1 MEMGELQILQEL
13 ENDLSTIRMTERTSC
28 LRKAAE
34 ELKGTESADLAR
46 DISWELQ
53 IFDLYTPYPAFPRP
67 EGKERFQPMI
77 GWSDGTGYPDLD
89 QLVNDDAAIAYYR
102 MRADQT
108 TNLLHKARY
117 SDFLWEALR
126 KRGESDAHL
135 YARKAITAYLDCVPI
150 YLKAKGYLEMADA
163 LPRTVELAL
172 SLSDLDLA
180 RDVRRAIMWTLQ
192 RLPRAE
198 RPRWVL
204 DLGNMILI
212 IWRSKLQAAVDRRQL
227 KAILR
232 MCEEGQ
238 QAFNELGQFFLQRDI
253 LRLGALVLDELGDSE
268 QAFKWKLR
276 VAQSLEEEAKLKEQA
291 ERPVGGGLVA
301 SHFFEEAIHE
311 YLKLLSLAGDDKTR
325 NKIRRKIEGL
335 KVDVQRTLQKAE
347 NEMGRIEQ
355 TIEVP
360 RDKLEEL
367 VEPLLKLEP
376 NMAFRA
382 IAQDSS
388 LLPDPEEIRTQAQA
402 IREKSVFR
410 QFAPTRVIRHGR
422 VAGEY
427 TVEEK
432 DEEFFN
438 FQMSVLLRVQMMLL
452 DYIFS
457 RLKEAGPFFE
467 ATLSDY
473 LAQWS
478 LLDKSDLELIE
489 VGVHR
494 YFDEDYVSAI
504 HILTPRVEK
513 VLKGMFATAGVV
525 PLAIPNKH
533 RMTEVLLGSF
543 LARPEVKRVL
553 GDRIWLYLNYTLV
566 DEMGL
571 NLRNDVAHGW
581 IAKAQCNRYLA
592 QLLIHIFLL
601 LTRFTLTEA
610 QQAGN
615 GDSG

>member
-1 MEMGELQILQEL
+1 
-13 ENDLSTIRMTERTSC
+13 
-28 LRKAAE
+28 
-34 ELKGTESADLAR
+34 
-46 DISWELQ
+46 
-53 IFDLYTPYPAFPRP
+53 
-67 EGKERFQPMI
+67 
-77 GWSDGTGYPDLD
+77 
-89 QLVNDDAAIAYYR
+89 
-102 MRADQT
+102 
-108 TNLLHKARY
+108 
-117 SDFLWEALR
+117 
-126 KRGESDAHL
+126 
-135 YARKAITAYLDCVPI
+135 
-150 YLKAKGYLEMADA
+150 
-163 LPRTVELAL
+163 
-172 SLSDLDLA
+172 
-180 RDVRRAIMWTLQ
+180 
-192 RLPRAE
+192 
-198 RPRWVL
+198 
-204 DLGNMILI
+204 
-212 IWRSKLQAAVDRRQL
+212 
-227 KAILR
+227 

-253 LRLGALVLDELGDSE
+253 LRLAALVLDELGDSE

-311 YLKLLSLAGDDKTR
+311 YLKLLSLARDDKTR
-325 NKIRRKIEGL
+325 KAIRSKIEDL
-335 KVDVQRTLQKAE
+335 KVDVQRALQKAE
-347 NEMGRIEQ
+347 SEMGRIEQ

-388 LLPDPEEIRTQAQA
+388 LLPDPEQIRIQAQA

-432 DEEFFN
+432 DEEFFY
-438 FQMSVLLRVQMMLL
+438 FQMSLFLQVQMMLL

-457 RLKEAGPFFE
+457 RLKEAGLFSE

-504 HILTPRVEK
+504 HVLTPRVEK
-513 VLKGMFATAGVV
+513 VLKGMFTIAGLVH
-525 PLAIPNKH
+525 LAIPNKH
-533 RMTEVLLGSF
+533 RMTEVLLGNF
-543 LARPEVKRVL
+543 LARPDVKRVL
-553 GDRIWLYLNYTLV
+553 GDQVWLYLNYTLV

>member
-1 MEMGELQILQEL
+1 
-13 ENDLSTIRMTERTSC
+13 
-28 LRKAAE
+28 
-34 ELKGTESADLAR
+34 
-46 DISWELQ
+46 
-53 IFDLYTPYPAFPRP
+53 
-67 EGKERFQPMI
+67 MI

-89 QLVNDDAAIAYYR
+89 QLVNDDTAIAYYR

-108 TNLLHKARY
+108 TNPLHKARY

-150 YLKAKGYLEMADA
+150 YLKEKGYLEIADA

-172 SLSDLDLA
+172 SLSDLELA

-212 IWRSKLQAAVDRRQL
+212 IWRSKLRAAVDRRQL

-268 QAFKWKLR
+268 QAFRWKLR
-276 VAQSLEEEAKLKEQA
+276 VAQSLEEEAKLKQQA

-325 NKIRRKIEGL
+325 NKIRRKIEEL

-388 LLPDPEEIRTQAQA
+388 LLPDPEEIRIQAQE
-402 IREKSVFR
+402 IREKSIFH
-410 QFAPTRVIRHGR
+410 QFVPTKVIRHGR
-422 VAGEY
+422 VIGEY
-427 TVEEK
+427 GIEEK
-432 DEEFFN
+432 DEESFY
-438 FQMSVLLRVQMMLL
+438 FQMSIFLRWQMMLL

-457 RLKEAGPFFE
+457 RLKEAGLFSK
-467 ATLSDY
+467 ATLLDY

-489 VGVHR
+489 IGVNR

-504 HILTPRVEK
+504 HVLTPRVEK
-513 VLKGMFATAGVV
+513 VLKGMFAIAGVV

-533 RMTEVLLGSF
+533 RMTEVLLGNF
-543 LARPEVKRVL
+543 LARPDVKRVL
-553 GDRIWLYLNYTLV
+553 GDRIWLYLNYALV

-610 QQAGN
+610 QKAGN